1 MAPIELIQRYLN
13 AMRSG
18 DRQTGYGFFAEDVVV
33 RIPGRS
39 SFAGTHQGRQVAIDY
54 IESAIAKAHAGD
66 VEVELVDAL
75 ASRDRVCLMVRER
88 FTLES
93 GTVEIRRANVYRVRG
108 DEISEVSIFEGDQY
122 EVDALF
128 GVA

>member
-1 MAPIELIQRYLN
+1 MAPIELIQRYLT

-18 DRQTGYGFFAEDVVV
+18 DRQTGYGYFAEDVVV
-33 RIPGRS
+33 RIPGHS

-54 IESAIAKAHAGD
+54 IESAIAKAHAGE

-75 ASRDRVCLMVRER
+75 ASQDRVCLMVRER
-88 FTLES
+88 FTFES

-108 DEISEVSIFEGDQY
+108 DEISEISIFEGDQY

-128 GVA
+128 GVT

>member
-1 MAPIELIQRYLN
+1 MAPIDLIQGYLT

-18 DRQTGYGFFAEDVVV
+18 DRTTGYGFFAEDLVV

-39 SFAGTHQGRQVAIDY
+39 AFSGTHQGRQVAIDY
-54 IESAIAKAHAGD
+54 IQSAVAKAHAGD

-75 ASRDRVCLMVRER
+75 AGEDRVCLLLLER
-88 FTLES
+88 FSLDR
-93 GTVEIRRANVYRVRG
+93 GVVEIRRANVYRVRG
-108 DEISEVSIFEGDQY
+108 DEIVEVWIFEGDQY

-128 GVA
+128 GAT

>member
-1 MAPIELIQRYLN
+1 
-13 AMRSG
+13 MRSG
-18 DRQTGYGFFAEDVVV
+18 DRQTGSGFFAEDLVV

-54 IESAIAKAHAGD
+54 IESAFAKAHAGD

-75 ASRDRVCLMVRER
+75 ASDDRVCLLVRER
-88 FTLES
+88 FALDT
-93 GTVEIRRANVYRVRG
+93 GVVEIRRANVYRVRG
-108 DEISEVSIFEGDQY
+108 GEISEIAIFEGDQY

-128 GVA
+128 GAS